1 VVDKLLDALMHPPKS
16 DGYFLNRVAL
26 VLNRLPNELAARSLS
41 GLLKIQ
47 LTHNIEQLSWLIPYT
62 QSQCE
67 FYNYEI
73 FHSPPVKPQPTQQ
86 NTLVT
91 IATTIDIIDQRTKQ
105 MADQPARTF
114 HVHNYI
120 EKVEGGYHEH
130 NYAPQSNLKETEQLN
145 QLLQKLRTS
154 NPNAT
159 EEQIF
164 DILLRGFQTMP
175 QNNPQNWQSWQNILG
190 LIFVGGIE
198 GIKILEPLA
207 GIPIEVG
214 RKLYDIYDRNR
225 KQLPGD

>member
-1 VVDKLLDALMHPPKS
+1 VRWRAVEALGKIE
-16 DGYFLNRVAL
+16 DNRVAYIL
-26 VLNRLPNELAARSLS
+26 PRLLTLISTNS
-41 GLLKIQ
+41 GQSASRAIQ
-47 LTHNIEQLSWLIPYT
+47 SIQAN
-62 QSQCE
+62 CK

-73 FHSPPVKPQPTQQ
+73 FHSPPAKPQPNQQ
-86 NTLVT
+86 ATLDT
-91 IATTIDIIDQRTKQ
+91 IATAVSKIDQRIEK
-105 MADQPARTF
+105 MPDQPARTF
-114 HVHNYI
+114 HIQGNYI

-130 NYAPQSNLKETEQLN
+130 NYAPQVNLKETEQLT
-145 QLLQKLRTS
+145 QLLQKLRTH

-175 QNNPQNWQSWQNILG
+175 QNNPQNWQNWQNILG

-198 GIKILEPLA
+198 GIKIWQPLA

-225 KQLPGD
+225 KQLPGA